1 MTDDFDR
8 QDNAGR
14 GLSALGSPRNLGLM
28 GIAAL
33 VAGVAVF
40 FGLQSGREARI
51 EAADS
56 AYQAANPPYVPPPP
70 PPMIVVP
77 ATVDPTLPPPMIVV
91 PGSGQAVPAVP
102 GAPPMVPPGPATA
115 MITPPVPPAGMATS
129 AASDAAARRRAPAV
143 IVDLSGPQP
152 ALAPPPP
159 AAETSPPAETPR
171 SNQP

>member
-1 MTDDFDR
+1 MTDHFDR
-8 QDNAGR
+8 QDKAGG
-14 GLSALGSPRNLGLM
+14 GLAALGSPRNLGLM

-33 VAGVAVF
+33 IAGAALF
-40 FGLQSGREARI
+40 LGLQSGREARI

-91 PGSGQAVPAVP
+91 PGSGQVVPAVP
-102 GAPPMVPPGPATA
+102 GAPPMAEPGPAPA
-115 MITPPVPPAGMATS
+115 MTSPPATPPVPPAGMATS
-129 AASDAAARRRAPAV
+129 PATDAAARRRAPAV

-152 ALAPPPP
+152 APAPPPP
-159 AAETSPPAETPR
+159 PAEAPR